1 LPDFDLPLGELEL
14 GAPDAAVAAVE
25 AEDADLAFL
34 KGTDETETKL
44 ELARAYVDMG
54 DLQGARDILEEV
66 AEEGSGEQREQAA
79 ALLERI
85 GTS

>member
-1 LPDFDLPLGELEL
+1 MAEKAGVRLSLVTQ
-14 GAPDAAVAAVE
+14 AAAVE

-66 AEEGSGEQREQAA
+66 AEEGSGEQR
-79 ALLERI
+79 
-85 GTS
+85 